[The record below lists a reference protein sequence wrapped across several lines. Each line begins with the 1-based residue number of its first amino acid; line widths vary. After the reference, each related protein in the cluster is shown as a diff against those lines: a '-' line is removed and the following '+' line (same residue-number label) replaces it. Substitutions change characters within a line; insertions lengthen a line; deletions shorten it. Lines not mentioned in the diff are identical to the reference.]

1 MKLVK
6 MQKDPTNKVV
16 RKFLTKNDYIERKKA
31 IYQINNQIS

>member
-16 RKFLTKNDYIERKKA
+16 RKFLTMNDYIEKRKQSNK
-31 IYQINNQIS
+31 